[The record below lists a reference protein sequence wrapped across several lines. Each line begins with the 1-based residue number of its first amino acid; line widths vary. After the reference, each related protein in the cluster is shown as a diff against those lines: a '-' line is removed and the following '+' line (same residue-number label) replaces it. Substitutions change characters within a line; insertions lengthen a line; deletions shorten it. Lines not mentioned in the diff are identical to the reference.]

1 MSILSS
7 LHGAMKFP
15 LSTQTAMATK
25 SSAISVSNDLASPK
39 TSNEKVTLSAE
50 GKQAASATAR
60 TGVEQ
65 YALPSWFMEFS
76 PEFSNFGRGERVEE
90 GRKFVAMSEKLG
102 ADGELSKKD
111 QQAIQSYLEH
121 KMPATSARKQVE
133 AHYLQHQDLFKE
145 YSAIHSKH
153 LNDALA
159 EHGIVTPEDWNQKIR
174 NVADENQALRFS
186 IMGKMFNDP
195 RAMEL
200 MAALGI
206 KRPSA

>member
-1 MSILSS
+1 MNILSS
-7 LHGAMKFP
+7 LHTAMKSP
-15 LSTQTAMATK
+15 LSTQAVATTK
-25 SSAISVSNDLASPK
+25 PTEASSEVATP
-39 TSNEKVTLSAE
+39 TSSDEKVTLSAE
-50 GKQAASATAR
+50 GKYAASSTMKM
-60 TGVEQ
+60 GVEQ

-76 PEFSNFGRGERVEE
+76 PEFYNLGGGERVEE
-90 GRKFVAMSEKLG
+90 GRKFMAMSEKLG

-111 QQAIQSYLEH
+111 QQAIQSYLDN
-121 KMPATSARKQVE
+121 KMPMTSARRQVE
-133 AHYLQHQDLFKE
+133 AHYLQNQDLFSE
-145 YSAIHSKH
+145 YGAIRSKH

-200 MAALGI
+200 MTTLGI
-206 KRPSA
+206 KRPSV